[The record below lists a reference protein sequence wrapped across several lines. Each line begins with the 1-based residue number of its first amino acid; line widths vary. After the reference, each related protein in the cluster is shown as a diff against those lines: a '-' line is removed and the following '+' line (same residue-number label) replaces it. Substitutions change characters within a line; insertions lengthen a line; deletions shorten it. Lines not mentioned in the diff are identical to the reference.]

1 MAYLQ
6 QQPAQPLRFHELRT
20 EDSMFCDQR
29 MDSDGMPD
37 AKRHQPAL
45 RLPAPLT
52 DETITL
58 AMREMQQGTACAVQS
73 CIECYTGNRMTAED
87 LISFIRSIAMHSP
100 TLTALFAPKPT
111 VADSD
116 MGESASADDFAAL
129 MALSGQPAPAPQRM
143 GESASADDFAALMVS
158 SGQPAP
164 APQRDIPLTHA
175 APPPRPAASNP
186 MPSICIDNLRAPAT
200 TTEGTKEAARIMAL
214 SRNFERMRIAVKVRR
229 ERREWRE
236 KRRTRREKWRTR
248 RDQPEADEV
257 WRDAPSAP
265 CSEGDD
271 DHSGMH
277 SASSPSSPA
286 SILRS
291 ASSLSSAGGSSP
303 ASRSSVRFRHEIS
316 ELRYYD
322 CEAGSSHDTQLQL
335 ATALSSSQGGVCA
348 PMSSP
353 ASMSS
358 SQRLGPSCSSTSA
371 CDLELECLNEIVQ
384 SDGRVTT
391 EAECLRELEHWL
403 HEVQR
408 LLSTEIPD
416 SV

>member
-1 MAYLQ
+1 MQ
-6 QQPAQPLRFHELRT
+6 
-20 EDSMFCDQR
+20 SVQR
-29 MDSDGMPD
+29 LAACLILAGTYFGV
-37 AKRHQPAL
+37 Q
-45 RLPAPLT
+45 RLPSPVALF
-52 DETITL
+52 L
-58 AMREMQQGTACAVQS
+58 AKAFALALGASELVAG
-73 CIECYTGNRMTAED
+73 D
-87 LISFIRSIAMHSP
+87 LITVQFHGVHGPRDVSFRVKGLGAVGVHDVG
-100 TLTALFAPKPT
+100 TLTAAIIVLAW
-111 VADSD
+111 AIW
-116 MGESASADDFAAL
+116 
-129 MALSGQPAPAPQRM
+129 MA
-143 GESASADDFAALMVS
+143 VVV
-158 SGQPAP
+158 
-164 APQRDIPLTHA
+164 RDLLRWRVPVFVHDNCAEETR
-175 APPPRPAASNP
+175 APPRYQRS
-186 MPSICIDNLRAPAT
+186 
-200 TTEGTKEAARIMAL
+200 TEGTKEAARIMAL

-236 KRRTRREKWRTR
+236 NRRTR